1 MPPSPSDPYMDPR
14 SGYCA
19 ATRTF
24 HSLRSPAPLPPL
36 DLPLSFPA
44 FALSFLP
51 DPLPP
56 SSRPALVDAGTSAAI
71 SFPAFLSRTRALAAA
86 LRACVRLAPS
96 DVAFVLAPA
105 GVHVPVLYYALM
117 SVGAVVSPAN
127 PVLTAAEVSRLLA
140 LSNPRIAP

>member
-1 MPPSPSDPYMDPR
+1 MPPSPSDPDIDPR

-24 HSLRSPAPLPPL
+24 HSLRSPAPLPPP

-56 SSRPALVDAGTSAAI
+56 SSRPALVDAGTGAAVP
-71 SFPAFLSRTRALAAA
+71 FPAFLSS
-86 LRACVRLAPS
+86 VR
-96 DVAFVLAPA
+96 DKN
-105 GVHVPVLYYALM
+105 GREC
-117 SVGAVVSPAN
+117 SVVFHDSV
-127 PVLTAAEVSRLLA
+127 
-140 LSNPRIAP
+140 